1 MPRTV
6 SSKVHVALPAREA
19 WRARCSFALEER
31 IAALG
36 KRVLTL
42 LEEETARAG
51 APDEQRRR
59 VVRCELA
66 GDLIGGSVMGVKA
79 KDLGSEIE
87 STHFVHLHD
96 EAHAG
101 EFSVRMALRR
111 VNLTIAGRQWCL
123 PEGEASC
130 FLCTHVYLEARL
142 VGIGGLVEMQLER
155 QVRASHAAF
164 PEHARAFAAAQ
175 SDAAQSDA
183 AQSDAAQSDAAPAP
197 APPVEV
203 EGVTVPL
210 VASEPSLG
218 RWWLIGDAIARLF
231 ARRRS
236 RRLLPPGG
244 AKATVRVGRRH
255 ARLLLACGCASAAA
269 VVESDEIVE

>member
-42 LEEETARAG
+42 LEEETVCAG

-66 GDLIGGSVMGVKA
+66 SDLIGGSVMGVKA
-79 KDLGSEIE
+79 KDLSSEIE

-164 PEHARAFAAAQ
+164 PEHACAFA
-175 SDAAQSDA
+175 A